1 MPLGQINRVHGQDAA
16 GAFYGYTPLVVRI
29 TCSGGAANVF
39 TADSVDGTTGA
50 ITIGGYTEARM
61 VLQNFA
67 SIVWLGARDTG
78 NDVFTAIVDQ
88 PTANQGDGT
97 GGNAGATT
105 GWGALKAALAVALGG
120 AASDYA
126 VATSATLNGVG
137 TFTFA

>member
-1 MPLGQINRVHGQDAA
+1 MATIIRKHGQDAG
-16 GAFYGYTPLVVRI
+16 GAFYGYTPLVIRV

-39 TADSVDGTTGA
+39 TADAVDGTTGD
-50 ITIGGYTEARM
+50 ITVGGYTIARQT
-61 VLQNFA
+61 LQNFA
-67 SIVWLGARDTG
+67 SIVWMGARDTG

-105 GWGALKAALAVALGG
+105 GFKALRDALALALGG
-120 AASDYA
+120 AYTDYA
-126 VATSATLNGVG
+126 VATSTVLNGVG

>member
-1 MPLGQINRVHGQDAA
+1 MATIIRKHGQDAG
-16 GAFYGYTPLVVRI
+16 GAFYGYTPLVIRV

-39 TADSVDGTTGA
+39 TADAVDGTTGD
-50 ITIGGYTEARM
+50 ITVGGYTVARQT
-61 VLQNFA
+61 LQNFA
-67 SIVWLGARDTG
+67 SIVWMGARDTG

-105 GWGALKAALAVALGG
+105 GFKALRDALALALGG
-120 AASDYA
+120 AYTDYA
-126 VATSATLNGVG
+126 VATSTVLNGVG